1 MEFVQLTQN
10 QNNETSVL
18 IFCLAPISE
27 VIFSKEEYK
36 LQGED
41 LQMKGTNYSGAAV
54 ERKANGQ
61 PNCNKLE
68 TFEHC
73 TDVLKEPIR
82 KHMSSLYS
90 PNMMENVFS
99 ARLNIFT
106 KIVYTVKPLLRAAA
120 LNVSRN
126 FVERLLFEGGS

>member
-1 MEFVQLTQN
+1 
-10 QNNETSVL
+10 
-18 IFCLAPISE
+18 
-27 VIFSKEEYK
+27 
-36 LQGED
+36 
-41 LQMKGTNYSGAAV
+41 MKGTNYSGAV
-54 ERKANGQ
+54 VKRKANGQ

-68 TFEHC
+68 TFEHY

-106 KIVYTVKPLLRAAA
+106 KIVYTTYIMKK
-120 LNVSRN
+120 N
-126 FVERLLFEGGS
+126 FVSNFNQNVFSYQKEIHLQTTNVASQTFFIGRDCKFLRVKVIEISFLLLV